1 MGGIYM
7 SNEVFQ
13 TLPTTAV
20 SDALKG
26 KNHLPSTIKV
36 LDARHHIA
44 GKAVTVKLPIY
55 ENGAVMEAMLRAEPG
70 DILVVDIE
78 NNTSRAV
85 AGDFVIGMM
94 KKLGIGGLVVN
105 GAIRDVEAVLALDF
119 PVFVTGITPAA
130 GVKNGGGKVNI
141 PVTIG
146 KTTVQPGDII
156 VGDVNGV
163 VVVPQEAALEVA
175 ARAKEKIVQ
184 DEERE
189 RTVTASRESII
200 AHLTKVTDSLKA

>member
-1 MGGIYM
+1 MT
-7 SNEVFQ
+7 EQRFQ
-13 TLPTTAV
+13 QLPTTAV

-26 KNHLPSTIKV
+26 RNHLPSTIKP
-36 LDARHHIA
+36 LNEAHHIA

-55 ENGAVMEAMLRAEPG
+55 ENGAVMAAMLEAQPG

-78 NNTSRAV
+78 GNTSRAV

-94 KKLGIGGLVVN
+94 QKLDIGGLVVN
-105 GAIRDVEAVLALDF
+105 GAIRDKEAVLALDF

-141 PVTIG
+141 PITIG
-146 KTTVQPGDII
+146 ATTIQPGDIV
-156 VGDVNGV
+156 VGDRDGV
-163 VVVPQEAALEVA
+163 VIVPKEAAEEVA
-175 ARAKEKIVQ
+175 TRAQDKMAK

-189 RTVTASRESII
+189 RTVSASRESIV
-200 AHLTKVTDSLKA
+200 AHLTEVTARLD

>member
-1 MGGIYM
+1 M
-7 SNEVFQ
+7 SIEIFQ
-13 TLPTTAV
+13 ALPTTAV

-26 KNHLPSTIKV
+26 KNHLPSSIKV
-36 LDARHHIA
+36 LNPSHHIA
-44 GKAVTVKLPIY
+44 GRAVTVKLPIY

-78 NNTSRAV
+78 NNTSRAI

-119 PVFVTGITPAA
+119 PVFVTGVTPAA

-141 PVTIG
+141 PITIG
-146 KTTVQPGDII
+146 RTTVQAGDII
-156 VGDVNGV
+156 VGDINGV
-163 VVVPQEAALEVA
+163 VVVPKEAAEEVA
-175 ARAKEKIVQ
+175 ARAKEKIAQ

-189 RTVTASRESII
+189 RTITASRELII
-200 AHLTKVTDSLKA
+200 AHLTKVTGSLKS